1 MKQRFIVICS
11 CLCLAIMAVQA
22 QKPKVQ
28 ARIGSMEI
36 LIGEHVPVTVTV
48 EARQNANIHFP
59 DVATL
64 PADIEFLGKIDNDT
78 EKLGNGMQRQ
88 SRSYVFTS
96 FVDTLYE
103 IPPFVVTVD
112 GEDYETNP
120 IPLKV
125 LTVDVDTT
133 FVDQFNGP
141 KYYGSKDVQDVEFNW
156 IVDGWGH
163 GLLVAF
169 VLALLVLV
177 VVYLSLRLMNNK
189 PIISR
194 IRIIRH
200 ELPHLKAMRSIERI
214 KSEKM
219 VTAENS
225 KEYYTELTDTLR
237 LYINERY
244 GFNAMEMTSSEII
257 DRLMHTDDPKSLEE
271 LRQLFMTADLVK
283 FAKYSTLINEN
294 DANLVNAID
303 FINQTKLENMPT
315 EEVVKPE
322 LTEEQQK
329 TNKSRRMLKVLIAV
343 LSLASVLLLAYL
355 IYYLQELL

>member
-1 MKQRFIVICS
+1 
-11 CLCLAIMAVQA
+11 MAVMA

-28 ARIGSMEI
+28 ARIGAMEI
-36 LIGEHVPVTVTV
+36 LIGEHVPVTVSV
-48 EARQNANIHFP
+48 EAKQGANIHFP

-78 EKLGNGMQRQ
+78 EKLSNGMQRQ

-120 IPLKV
+120 LPLKV
-125 LTVDVDTT
+125 LTVEVDTT
-133 FVDQFNGP
+133 FVDQYNGP
-141 KYYGSKDVQDVEFNW
+141 KYYGPKDVQDVEFNW
-156 IVDGWGH
+156 MIDGWGH
-163 GLLVAF
+163 GLLMAF
-169 VLALLVLV
+169 ILALLVLAV
-177 VVYLSLRLMNNK
+177 IYLSLRLMNNK

-200 ELPHLKAMRSIERI
+200 EPPHLKAMRSIERI

-237 LYINERY
+237 LYINER
-244 GFNAMEMTSSEII
+244 
-257 DRLMHTDDPKSLEE
+257 
-271 LRQLFMTADLVK
+271 
-283 FAKYSTLINEN
+283 
-294 DANLVNAID
+294 
-303 FINQTKLENMPT
+303 
-315 EEVVKPE
+315 
-322 LTEEQQK
+322 
-329 TNKSRRMLKVLIAV
+329 
-343 LSLASVLLLAYL
+343 
-355 IYYLQELL
+355 

>member
-1 MKQRFIVICS
+1 MKQRFIVICT
-11 CLCLAIMAVQA
+11 CLCLAVMAVMA

-28 ARIGSMEI
+28 ARIGAMEI
-36 LIGEHVPVTVTV
+36 LIGEHVPVTVSV
-48 EARQNANIHFP
+48 EAKQGANIHFP

-78 EKLGNGMQRQ
+78 EKLANGMQRQ

-120 IPLKV
+120 LPLKV
-125 LTVDVDTT
+125 LTVEVDTT
-133 FVDQFNGP
+133 FVDQYNGP
-141 KYYGSKDVQDVEFNW
+141 KYYGPKDVQDVEFNW
-156 IVDGWGH
+156 MIDGWGH
-163 GLLVAF
+163 GLLMAF
-169 VLALLVLV
+169 ILALLVLAV
-177 VVYLSLRLMNNK
+177 IYLSLRLMNNK

-200 ELPHLKAMRSIERI
+200 EPPHLKAMRSIERI

-329 TNKSRRMLKVLIAV
+329 SNKSRRMLQVLIAV

>member
-1 MKQRFIVICS
+1 
-11 CLCLAIMAVQA
+11 MAVMA

-28 ARIGSMEI
+28 ARIGAMEI
-36 LIGEHVPVTVTV
+36 LIGEHVPVTVSV
-48 EARQNANIHFP
+48 EAKQGANIHFP

-78 EKLGNGMQRQ
+78 EKLANGMQRQ

-120 IPLKV
+120 LPLKV
-125 LTVDVDTT
+125 LTVEVDTT
-133 FVDQFNGP
+133 FVDQYNGP
-141 KYYGSKDVQDVEFNW
+141 KYYGPKDVQDVEFNW
-156 IVDGWGH
+156 MIDGWGH
-163 GLLVAF
+163 GLLMAF
-169 VLALLVLV
+169 ILALLVLAV
-177 VVYLSLRLMNNK
+177 IYLSLRLMNNK

-200 ELPHLKAMRSIERI
+200 EPPHLKAMRSIERI

-329 TNKSRRMLKVLIAV
+329 TNKSRRMLQVLIAV